1 MKKIFK
7 FIGVFILVLALT
19 GCITKKER
27 ELTPLEVFKKAIQ
40 EKNDS
45 GKVMVGVNLGFSSS
59 GVKVDLPL
67 TLNIMFNS
75 IDENNLIAKINIEDN
90 IYFGPQELY
99 LNMKNN
105 TNTVYMQS
113 SIVDSMLDIENE
125 ENYWIKQE
133 ETEENEYSKNI
144 EEAEKLTKTLVDEV
158 LKETDIVLVNKENDI
173 AEYQL
178 NITKDLLSRILN
190 AVGENTGD
198 IKFDGNIAIKIFIDT
213 KNNHITKMSANIGE
227 IIKYLN
233 LENDKTEMLNIDGI
247 DKLDITIEFDYTKVK
262 VEIPSEVTSRAIT
275 VEEYAMKLV
284 PSTIG

>member
-7 FIGVFILVLALT
+7 FIGFFVLVLTLT

-45 GKVMVGVNLGFSSS
+45 GTIKVGVNLGFSSS
-59 GVKVDLPL
+59 GSKVDLPL
-67 TLNIMFNS
+67 TLNIVFNS
-75 IDENNLIAKINIEDN
+75 IDENNLIAKINIDDN

-113 SIVDSMLDIENE
+113 SIVYSMLGIENE

-133 ETEENEYSKNI
+133 ETEDDKHSKNI
-144 EEAEKLTKTLVDEV
+144 EEEKFTKILTEEV
-158 LKETDIVLVNKENDI
+158 LKETDIILINKKTDI

-190 AVGENTGD
+190 AVGENTD
-198 IKFDGNIAIKIFIDT
+198 NIKFDGDIAIKIFIDT
-213 KNNHITKMSANIGE
+213 KNNHITKVSANIGE

-233 LENDKTEMLNIDGI
+233 LENDKEEMFNIDGI
-247 DKLDITIEFDYTKVK
+247 DKLDITIEFDYTKK
-262 VEIPSEVTSRAIT
+262 NVEIPSEVTSRAIT
-275 VEEYAMKLV
+275 AEEYAMKLV

>member
-7 FIGVFILVLALT
+7 FIGVFILVLVLT

-113 SIVDSMLDIENE
+113 SIVDSMLGIENE
-125 ENYWIKQE
+125 ENYWVKQE

-144 EEAEKLTKTLVDEV
+144 EEAEKITKTLVDEV

-190 AVGENTGD
+190 VVGENTGD

-275 VEEYAMKLV
+275 AEEYAMKLV

>member
-113 SIVDSMLDIENE
+113 SIVDSMLGIENE

-158 LKETDIVLVNKENDI
+158 LKEADIVLVNKENDI

-275 VEEYAMKLV
+275 AEEYAMKLV

>member
-7 FIGVFILVLALT
+7 LIGVFILVLALT

-27 ELTPLEVFKKAIQ
+27 ELTPLEVFKKTIQ

-75 IDENNLIAKINIEDN
+75 IDENNLIVKINIEDN

-113 SIVDSMLDIENE
+113 SIVDSMLGIENE

-158 LKETDIVLVNKENDI
+158 LKEADIVLVNKENDI

-190 AVGENTGD
+190 VVGENTGD

-275 VEEYAMKLV
+275 AEEYAMKLV

>member
-19 GCITKKER
+19 GCITKKEH

-113 SIVDSMLDIENE
+113 SIVDSMLGIENE

-158 LKETDIVLVNKENDI
+158 LKEADIVLVNKENDI

-190 AVGENTGD
+190 AVGENTSD

-233 LENDKTEMLNIDGI
+233 LENDNTEMLNIDGI
-247 DKLDITIEFDYTKVK
+247 DKLDITIEFDYTKVN

>member
-7 FIGVFILVLALT
+7 LIGVFILVLALT

-113 SIVDSMLDIENE
+113 SIVDSMLGIENE

-158 LKETDIVLVNKENDI
+158 LKEADIVLVNKENDI

-275 VEEYAMKLV
+275 AEEYAMKLV

>member
-113 SIVDSMLDIENE
+113 SIVDSMLGIENE

-133 ETEENEYSKNI
+133 ETEKNEYSKNI

-247 DKLDITIEFDYTKVK
+247 DKLDITIEFDYTKVN

-275 VEEYAMKLV
+275 AEEYAMKLV

>member
-75 IDENNLIAKINIEDN
+75 IDENNQIAKINIEDN

-113 SIVDSMLDIENE
+113 SIVDSMLGIENE

-158 LKETDIVLVNKENDI
+158 LKEADIVLVNKENDI

-275 VEEYAMKLV
+275 AEEYAMKLV

>member
-113 SIVDSMLDIENE
+113 SIVDSMLGIENE

-144 EEAEKLTKTLVDEV
+144 EEAEKLTKILVDEV

-247 DKLDITIEFDYTKVK
+247 DKLDITIEFDYTKVN

-275 VEEYAMKLV
+275 AEEYAMKLV

>member
-113 SIVDSMLDIENE
+113 SIVDSMLGIENE

-158 LKETDIVLVNKENDI
+158 LKEADIVLVNKENDI

-190 AVGENTGD
+190 VVGENTGD

-275 VEEYAMKLV
+275 AEEYAMKLV

>member
-7 FIGVFILVLALT
+7 LIGVFILVLALT

-75 IDENNLIAKINIEDN
+75 IDENNLIVKINIEDN

-113 SIVDSMLDIENE
+113 SIVDSMLGIENE

-158 LKETDIVLVNKENDI
+158 LKEADIVLVNKENDI

-190 AVGENTGD
+190 VVGENTGD

-275 VEEYAMKLV
+275 AEEYAMKLV

>member
-7 FIGVFILVLALT
+7 FIGVFVLVLALT

-113 SIVDSMLDIENE
+113 SIVDSMLGIENE

-133 ETEENEYSKNI
+133 ETEDNEYSKNI

-158 LKETDIVLVNKENDI
+158 LKEADIVLVNKENDI

-190 AVGENTGD
+190 AVGENTSD

-275 VEEYAMKLV
+275 AEEYAMKLV

>member
-113 SIVDSMLDIENE
+113 SIVDSMLGIENE

-190 AVGENTGD
+190 AVGENTDD

-275 VEEYAMKLV
+275 AEEYAMKLV

>member
-113 SIVDSMLDIENE
+113 SIVDSMLGIENE

-144 EEAEKLTKTLVDEV
+144 EEAEKITKTLVDEV

-247 DKLDITIEFDYTKVK
+247 DKLDITIEFDYTKVN

-275 VEEYAMKLV
+275 AEEYAMKLV

>member
-7 FIGVFILVLALT
+7 FIGFFVLVLTLT

-45 GKVMVGVNLGFSSS
+45 GTIKVGVNLGFSSS
-59 GVKVDLPL
+59 GSKVDLPL
-67 TLNIMFNS
+67 TLNIVFNS
-75 IDENNLIAKINIEDN
+75 IDENNLIAKINIDDN

-113 SIVDSMLDIENE
+113 SIVDSMLGIENE

-133 ETEENEYSKNI
+133 ETEDDKHSKNI
-144 EEAEKLTKTLVDEV
+144 EEEKFTKILTEEV
-158 LKETDIVLVNKENDI
+158 LKETDIILINKKTDI

-190 AVGENTGD
+190 AVGENTD
-198 IKFDGNIAIKIFIDT
+198 NIKFDGDIAIKIFIDT
-213 KNNHITKMSANIGE
+213 KNNHITKVSANIGE

-233 LENDKTEMLNIDGI
+233 LENDKEEMFNIDGI
-247 DKLDITIEFDYTKVK
+247 DKLDITIEFDYTKK
-262 VEIPSEVTSRAIT
+262 NVEIPSEVTSRAIT
-275 VEEYAMKLV
+275 AEEYAMKLV

>member
-75 IDENNLIAKINIEDN
+75 IDENNLLAKINIEDN

-113 SIVDSMLDIENE
+113 SIVDSMLGIENE

-247 DKLDITIEFDYTKVK
+247 DKLDITIEFDYTKVN

-275 VEEYAMKLV
+275 AEEYAMKLV

>member
-7 FIGVFILVLALT
+7 LIGVFILVLALT

-275 VEEYAMKLV
+275 AEEYAMKLV

>member
-59 GVKVDLPL
+59 GVKVGLPL

-113 SIVDSMLDIENE
+113 SIVDSMLGIENE

-247 DKLDITIEFDYTKVK
+247 DKLDITIEFDYTKVN

-275 VEEYAMKLV
+275 AEEYAMKLV

>member
-113 SIVDSMLDIENE
+113 SIVDSMLGIENE
-125 ENYWIKQE
+125 ENYWVKQE

-144 EEAEKLTKTLVDEV
+144 EEAEKITKTLVDEV
-158 LKETDIVLVNKENDI
+158 LKEADIVLVNKENDI

-275 VEEYAMKLV
+275 AEEYAMKLV

>member
-275 VEEYAMKLV
+275 AEEYAMKLV

>member
-19 GCITKKER
+19 GCMTKKER

-113 SIVDSMLDIENE
+113 SIVDSMLGIENE

-275 VEEYAMKLV
+275 AEEYAMKLV

>member
-7 FIGVFILVLALT
+7 LIGVFILVLALT

-113 SIVDSMLDIENE
+113 SIVDSMLGIENE

-158 LKETDIVLVNKENDI
+158 LKEADIVLVNKENDI

-178 NITKDLLSRILN
+178 NITKDLLSCILN
-190 AVGENTGD
+190 AVGENTSD
-198 IKFDGNIAIKIFIDT
+198 IKFDGNIAIKIFIDI

-247 DKLDITIEFDYTKVK
+247 DKLDITIEFDYTKVN

-275 VEEYAMKLV
+275 AEEYAMKLV

>member
-75 IDENNLIAKINIEDN
+75 IDENNLIVKINIEDN

-113 SIVDSMLDIENE
+113 SIVDSMLGIENE

-275 VEEYAMKLV
+275 AEEYAMKLV

>member
-7 FIGVFILVLALT
+7 LIGVFILVLALT

-113 SIVDSMLDIENE
+113 SIVDSMLGIENE

-158 LKETDIVLVNKENDI
+158 LKEADIVLVNKENDI

-190 AVGENTGD
+190 VVGENTGD

-275 VEEYAMKLV
+275 AEEYAMKLV

>member
-7 FIGVFILVLALT
+7 LIGVFILVLALT

-113 SIVDSMLDIENE
+113 SIVDSMLGIENE
-125 ENYWIKQE
+125 ENYWVKQE

-144 EEAEKLTKTLVDEV
+144 EEAEKITKTLVDEV

-275 VEEYAMKLV
+275 AEEYAMKLV

>member
-113 SIVDSMLDIENE
+113 SIVDSMLGIENE

>member
-7 FIGVFILVLALT
+7 FIGVFILVLVLT

-113 SIVDSMLDIENE
+113 SIVDSMLGIENE

-275 VEEYAMKLV
+275 AEEYAMKLV

>member
-113 SIVDSMLDIENE
+113 SIIDSMLGIENK

-133 ETEENEYSKNI
+133 ETKENEYSKNI

-158 LKETDIVLVNKENDI
+158 LKEADIVLVNKENDI

-198 IKFDGNIAIKIFIDT
+198 IKFDGNIAIKIFINT

-247 DKLDITIEFDYTKVK
+247 DKLDITIEFDYTKVN
-262 VEIPSEVTSRAIT
+262 VEIPSEVTNRAIT
-275 VEEYAMKLV
+275 AEEYAMKLV

>member
-7 FIGVFILVLALT
+7 FIGVFVLVLVLT

-113 SIVDSMLDIENE
+113 SIVDSMLGIENE

-158 LKETDIVLVNKENDI
+158 LKEADIVLVNKENDI

-190 AVGENTGD
+190 VVGENTGD

-233 LENDKTEMLNIDGI
+233 LENDNTEMLNIDGI

-275 VEEYAMKLV
+275 AEEYAMKLV

>member
-7 FIGVFILVLALT
+7 FIGVFILVLVLT

-113 SIVDSMLDIENE
+113 SIVDSMLGIENE

-144 EEAEKLTKTLVDEV
+144 EEAEKITKTLVDEV

-247 DKLDITIEFDYTKVK
+247 DKLDITIEFDYTKVN

-275 VEEYAMKLV
+275 AEEYAMKLV

>member
-99 LNMKNN
+99 LNMKKN

-113 SIVDSMLDIENE
+113 SIVDSMLGIENE

-158 LKETDIVLVNKENDI
+158 LKEADIVLVNKENDI

-233 LENDKTEMLNIDGI
+233 LENDNTEMLNIDGI
-247 DKLDITIEFDYTKVK
+247 DKLDITIEFDYTKVN

-275 VEEYAMKLV
+275 AEEYAMKLV

>member
-7 FIGVFILVLALT
+7 LIGVFILVLALT

-113 SIVDSMLDIENE
+113 SIVDSMLGIENE

-158 LKETDIVLVNKENDI
+158 LKEADIVLVNKENDI

-190 AVGENTGD
+190 VVGENTGD

-247 DKLDITIEFDYTKVK
+247 DKLDITIEFDYTKVN

-275 VEEYAMKLV
+275 AEEYAMKLV

>member
-7 FIGVFILVLALT
+7 LIGVFILVLALT

-113 SIVDSMLDIENE
+113 SIVDSMLGIENE

-233 LENDKTEMLNIDGI
+233 LENDNTEMLNIDGI
-247 DKLDITIEFDYTKVK
+247 DKLDITIEFDYTKVN

-275 VEEYAMKLV
+275 AEEYAMKLV

>member
-7 FIGVFILVLALT
+7 FIGFFVLVLTLT

-45 GKVMVGVNLGFSSS
+45 GTIKVGVNLGFSSS
-59 GVKVDLPL
+59 GSKVDLPL
-67 TLNIMFNS
+67 TLNIVFNS
-75 IDENNLIAKINIEDN
+75 IDENNLIAKINIDDN

-113 SIVDSMLDIENE
+113 SIVDSMLGIENE

-133 ETEENEYSKNI
+133 ETEDDKHSKNI
-144 EEAEKLTKTLVDEV
+144 EEEKFTKILTEEV
-158 LKETDIVLVNKENDI
+158 LKETDIILINKKTDI

-178 NITKDLLSRILN
+178 TITKDLLSRILN
-190 AVGENTGD
+190 AVGENTD
-198 IKFDGNIAIKIFIDT
+198 NIKFDGDIAIKIFIDT
-213 KNNHITKMSANIGE
+213 KNNHITKVSANIGE

-233 LENDKTEMLNIDGI
+233 LENDKEEMFNIDGI
-247 DKLDITIEFDYTKVK
+247 DKLDITIEFDYTKK
-262 VEIPSEVTSRAIT
+262 NVEIPSEVTSRAIT
-275 VEEYAMKLV
+275 AEEYAMKLV

>member
-7 FIGVFILVLALT
+7 FIGVFILVLSLT

-99 LNMKNN
+99 LNMKKN

-113 SIVDSMLDIENE
+113 SIVDSMLGIENE

-158 LKETDIVLVNKENDI
+158 LKEADIVLVNKENDI

-233 LENDKTEMLNIDGI
+233 LENDNTEMLNIDGI
-247 DKLDITIEFDYTKVK
+247 DKLDITIEFDYTKVN

-275 VEEYAMKLV
+275 AEEYAMKLV

>member
-7 FIGVFILVLALT
+7 LIGVFILVLALT

-27 ELTPLEVFKKAIQ
+27 ELTSLEVFKKAIQ

-113 SIVDSMLDIENE
+113 SIVDSMLGIENE

-233 LENDKTEMLNIDGI
+233 LENEKTEMLNIDGI

-275 VEEYAMKLV
+275 AEEYAMKLV

>member
-75 IDENNLIAKINIEDN
+75 IDENNLIAKINIEYN

-99 LNMKNN
+99 LNMKKN

-113 SIVDSMLDIENE
+113 SIVDSMLGIENE

-158 LKETDIVLVNKENDI
+158 LKEADIVLVNKENDI

-233 LENDKTEMLNIDGI
+233 LENDNTEMLNIDGI
-247 DKLDITIEFDYTKVK
+247 DKLDITIEFDYTKVN

-275 VEEYAMKLV
+275 AEEYAMKLV